1 VNPPLT
7 GGRALRDDH
16 GVSAR
21 RSRLSLRVRLTGAFA
36 GVIALVLIAVGVV
49 IYVEFR
55 RSVDSRTDDELAER
69 AVAFRGLATNEVR
82 PRRIVE
88 LSGEAY
94 AQIYDPYNN
103 LLATSRTQ
111 GRKRLVTAAQLQSAR
126 RSPVLATQASAA
138 GTSDGVRLRA
148 FRIDEDNV
156 AVIAEPLDSRERELH
171 RLATLLLI
179 GLPAALLLSSLT
191 GYQVAGAA
199 LRPVERI
206 RLRAAQIQD
215 TNLDERLPRPGT
227 GDELDRLTETLN
239 TMLDRL
245 QRALEHERR
254 IVGDASH
261 ELRTPIAVLRT
272 RVDVALRD
280 PSLNSDELRATLG
293 DVRGDTIR
301 LSRLADDLLLL
312 ARADQG
318 QLPLRPEPLDV
329 QEILERAAERHRADI
344 EAAGRSIAV
353 AVHVD
358 GGAVVL
364 GDDDRIGQVFDNLIV
379 NSLRYGDGPIDLV
392 AEASPDPGAVRLAVA
407 DHGRGFPDGFAAR
420 AFDRFSQGTD
430 EAGQQGSGLGLAIV
444 SAIVLA
450 HGGTVTIDT
459 DVTGSRIVMEL
470 PLA

>member
-1 VNPPLT
+1 M
-7 GGRALRDDH
+7 
-16 GVSAR
+16 SASR
-21 RSRLSLRVRLTGAFA
+21 HRLSLRVRLTGAFA
-36 GVIALVLIAVGVV
+36 GVIALVLVAVGVL

-55 RSVDSRTDDELAER
+55 RSVDSRTDSELAER

-94 AQIYDPYNN
+94 AQVYDPYDN

-111 GRKRLVTAAQLQSAR
+111 GSKRLATTAQLRAAR
-126 RSPVLATQASAA
+126 RAPLLATQASAA
-138 GTSDGVRLRA
+138 RSADGVRLRA

-179 GLPAALLLSSLT
+179 GLPAALLLASLT

-206 RLRAAQIQD
+206 RLRAAEIQD

-280 PSLNSDELRATLG
+280 RSLDSDELRATLH
-293 DVRGDTIR
+293 DVRGDTVR

-329 QEILERAAERHRADI
+329 QDVLERAAARHRTDI
-344 EAAGRSIAV
+344 EAVGRSIEAV
-353 AVHVD
+353 VRVE

-364 GDDDRIGQVFDNLIV
+364 GDGDRIGQVLDNLIV
-379 NSLRYGDGPIDLV
+379 NSLRYGDGPIELSAEAACDPSTVRLLV
-392 AEASPDPGAVRLAVA
+392 ADRG
-407 DHGRGFPDGFAAR
+407 HGFPDGFAAR

-430 EAGQQGSGLGLAIV
+430 ETGQQGSGLGLAIV

-450 HGGTVTIDT
+450 HGGTVRIDV
-459 DVTGSRIVMEL
+459 DVLIGARVVVEL

>member
-1 VNPPLT
+1 MNAP
-7 GGRALRDDH
+7 
-16 GVSAR
+16 
-21 RSRLSLRVRLTGAFA
+21 RSRFSLRVRLTGAFA
-36 GVIALVLIAVGVV
+36 GVIAVVLFAVGVI

-55 RSVDSRTDDELAER
+55 RSVDSRTDGELAER
-69 AVAFRGLATNEVR
+69 GVAFRGLATNEVR

-94 AQIYDPYNN
+94 AQIYDPYDN

-111 GRKRLVTAAQLQSAR
+111 GRQRLVTGAQLRAAR
-126 RSPVLATQASAA
+126 RSPVLATQSSAT

-179 GLPAALLLSSLT
+179 GLPAALLLASLT

-206 RLRAAQIQD
+206 RLRAAEIQD

-227 GDELDRLTETLN
+227 GDELDRLTATLN

-254 IVGDASH
+254 VVGDASH

-280 PSLNSDELRATLG
+280 GSLDRDELRATLVE
-293 DVRGDTIR
+293 VRGDTVR

-318 QLPLRPEPLDV
+318 QLPLRAEPLDV
-329 QEILERAAERHRADI
+329 QDVLERAADRHRTDA
-344 EAAGRSIAV
+344 EAAGRSIEANV
-353 AVHVD
+353 RVD

-379 NSLRYGDGPIDLV
+379 NSLRYGDGRIELG
-392 AEASPDPGAVRLAVA
+392 AEASADSAAVRLTVA

-430 EAGQQGSGLGLAIV
+430 EGSQQGSGLGLAIV
-444 SAIVLA
+444 SAIVVA
-450 HGGTVTIDT
+450 HGGTVRIDA
-459 DVTGSRIVMEL
+459 DVVAGARVVLDL